1 MSKKVDIKD
10 LKIPNL
16 CFSIEKDNILG
27 HNQQSDE
34 WKEQRLER
42 GFDDTETWNLDYT
55 IAQFII
61 PRLERYLLLAPT
73 RDEETEKDIKL
84 FLESMKLVRSTEH
97 YWAITDKQMEEINIG
112 IDLFPKIFRLLWW

>member
-16 CFSIEKDNILG
+16 CFSLENDNSLG
-27 HNQQSDE
+27 HKQQSDE

-55 IAQFII
+55 YAIYSAMEIFTDLSKQ
-61 PRLERYLLLAPT
+61 PLYL
-73 RDEETEKDIKL
+73 TEKLRYTIGVTCRLNKYQKFDFFYRIQ
-84 FLESMKLVRSTEH
+84 TEH
-97 YWAITDKQMEEINIG
+97 NG
-112 IDLFPKIFRLLWW
+112 IRPSSDFIFGIRYAFTL